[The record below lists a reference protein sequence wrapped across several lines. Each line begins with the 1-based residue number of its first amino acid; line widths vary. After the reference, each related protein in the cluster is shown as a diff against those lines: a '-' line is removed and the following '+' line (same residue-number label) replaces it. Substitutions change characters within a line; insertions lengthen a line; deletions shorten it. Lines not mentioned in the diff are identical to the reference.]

1 MLKQCLF
8 RMAQRPFAGRLVGM
22 IFQYASWALPVRKVY
37 SSKEIVAF
45 CHPQPCY
52 EHHMIVTP
60 KRAVADLLVFAT
72 EPCCKYATKLW
83 EAVWDISRKSPID
96 QGSFVL
102 VANGGSRQKIPQVH
116 FHLFTDHPIV
126 TDDSPQEQM
135 AKILYADDTLRVL
148 LHPAPD
154 QEKHFVFIPAS
165 PLRVTKDVERGSVYF
180 RSVLRLTAALVEEYK
195 LVENGYSLVYQ
206 HSPWNAELPVF
217 HLISGGKRAK

>member
-52 EHHMIVTP
+52 DHHVIVTP
-60 KRAVADLLVFAT
+60 KKAVADLLVFAT
-72 EPCCKYATKLW
+72 EPCCRYATNLW
-83 EAVWDISRKSPID
+83 DAVWDVSRKHLID
-96 QGSFVL
+96 HSSFVL

-116 FHLFTDHPIV
+116 FHLFTDHPV
-126 TDDSPQEQM
+126 LTEDSPQEQKG
-135 AKILYADDTLRVL
+135 KILYTDDTLRVL

-154 QEKHFVFIPAS
+154 PETHFVFVPAS
-165 PLRVTKDVERGSVYF
+165 PLRVTENIEKGRVYF
-180 RSVLRLTAALVEEYK
+180 RSVLRLTAALVKEYK
-195 LVENGYSLVYQ
+195 LLENGYSLVYQ
-206 HSPWNAELPVF
+206 HSPWNSELPVF
-217 HLISGGKRAK
+217 HLISSGKKA